1 MIKEIIMPQIILP
14 RKRLLFLFCLG
25 AALWITSI
33 SSADVENPLLEQA
46 YWIWYTKDVPI
57 KKHHAHFF
65 SRQLRVDAAIKSASI
80 QITAEGPCTVTVNG
94 ALVGTDD
101 RWYNLARYDLKPF
114 LKTGEN
120 ELLVRVSP
128 NNWYAGLFAA
138 GRIEME
144 NQDHV
149 AILSDDTWQTWT
161 HDEPAVKNAEK
172 LVKGVDGGFWCSV
185 TPMEMPKLHNGLNL
199 DLVAPHIAWARPFA
213 GNPPK
218 VLAIFPRKV
227 QRDMVELIHRFDM
240 DVTAVFS
247 DYYSEDRRAP
257 FFRAVNGALK
267 KDVMANI
274 REALKDE
281 YDVVILGDISPE
293 VFRDV
298 IAERLE
304 QMVKSGTGL
313 IYAKLPKIAPE
324 EGKGS
329 KPADLQETLSQH
341 PIPKKPWFLTTG
353 VPFDILPGF
362 RLSQG
367 ERDKAFSK
375 AVSLYAF
382 EKGRVVR
389 IHLPGRDMLFT
400 VSDGK
405 DDLLY
410 EYYQS
415 FMIKLIL
422 WAARKEAGVRFKG
435 FPEKMLWDRD
445 ANSESELKFDLEIET
460 GRGEYEVALSVRSPN
475 PIFKIPTTP
484 MAKSGLHITER
495 LLRPIYRD
503 TKDVTIGKDIRFSL
517 PALPAGEY
525 FIDAEVLRKGNK
537 VNWATA
543 HLTVTSN
550 LRIAALDL
558 SPSYIDF
565 TKEQTPRLK
574 VAASFSDM
582 LSEEG
587 TMTFSVLDNYD
598 RLVLNEQVKVSK
610 NQAGAEIA
618 FDVPFIP
625 TTLVKVR
632 AELKIDGKSVDI
644 AVGRL
649 TTIRQDWDRF
659 AFVGWAHAGSDS
671 RRQRVLARVLAGL
684 GFDAQRGQTGS
695 FDRLEVADIQAFPG
709 AGGKRRGPIDTSPVV
724 LEKAKKEAMDLA
736 KKNRPF
742 DPFGYVTS
750 DEVSYG
756 GGDDLAARV
765 NGFRR
770 SLKAQYGAI
779 EALNKQ
785 WGTEYRT
792 FEEIPAITKDAA
804 KEFMTK
810 AKATLNFSP
819 MVDQYL
825 ENCRVYAENFGF
837 YQQAINSV
845 DPHARFGIES
855 PLWPWASRC
864 FDWYAI
870 LQNIRLFSPYGLDG
884 DIQTYEYARS
894 FARPGMVLGMTY
906 GGYTYDGFV
915 RRQETTDLEFQRW
928 RPWNALLRGFNCVYW
943 YTLGATVESGVGMGM
958 QPYPALLTACEQ
970 IADIRKG
977 YYTLFRGTKKVYDPV
992 AIHYS
997 VPSNIMADY
1006 INDFGKLPWTVHM
1019 LIRILQDYAPFSYEF
1034 VSTQQIEKGKLNNY
1048 KVLFMPLSQAVGIR
1062 EANEIRKFVEN
1073 GGIVI
1078 ADVRP
1083 GIFDQHGKFG
1093 ANRVMQDLFGIKYK
1107 EVLGREKVP
1116 IAVTGNYMGNPFNNK
1131 RMNIPVDPS
1140 VTLNGAQAAL
1150 DADGVPLVV
1159 SNKVGK
1165 GTAVCL
1171 NIPFNNYQYYPTP
1184 DTLYFYLADPEYAT
1198 VIGNILK
1205 AVFKAHQLDRVL
1217 RVDSPDNK
1225 WPWGLETWYAVD
1237 GQAQYV
1243 GLTKR
1248 RAAEREPDSPITVR
1262 APRTGHVYDMFTG
1275 RYLGKKME
1283 WQMTVAPA
1291 DVQLFSI
1298 LPYQVTSLAV
1308 RCPRKTVRRGGVV
1321 RGEVGVVIG
1330 DSREKPVRHVIHLE
1344 VIRPDGGAVR
1354 YLAQNLETK
1363 NGSADFSIPLALN
1376 EPSGEYTLVFTDVA
1390 TRLKKTV
1397 KISLSHPS

>member
-1 MIKEIIMPQIILP
+1 MLR
-14 RKRLLFLFCLG
+14 RKRLFLLFCLG
-25 AALWITSI
+25 AALCIASI
-33 SSADVENPLLEQA
+33 SSAKMEDPLLEQA
-46 YWIWYTKDVPI
+46 YWIWHTKDVPI
-57 KKHHAHFF
+57 HKHRAHFF
-65 SRQLRVDAAIKSASI
+65 SKQLQLDASIKSAFI
-80 QITAEGPCTVTVNG
+80 QITAEGPCAVSVNG
-94 ALVGTDD
+94 APVGTDD
-101 RWYNLARYDLKPF
+101 RWYHLARYDLKPF
-114 LKTGEN
+114 LKPGEN

-149 AILSDDTWQTWT
+149 TILSDDSWQAWT
-161 HDEPAVKNAEK
+161 HDEPMAGNAEK

-185 TPMEMPKLHNGLNL
+185 TPMEMPKLHNELNT
-199 DLVAPHIAWARPFA
+199 DLVAPHIAWGKPFS

-227 QRDMVELIHRFDM
+227 QRDMVELIHRFDV
-240 DVTAVFS
+240 DATVVFS
-247 DYYSEDRRAP
+247 DYYREDRRAP
-257 FFRAVNGALK
+257 FFRAVKGALK
-267 KDVMANI
+267 KDIIANI
-274 REALKDE
+274 REALKDD
-281 YDVVILGDISPE
+281 YDVIILGDIPPD
-293 VFRDV
+293 VFHDV
-298 IAERLE
+298 IAGRLV

-313 IYAKLPKIAPE
+313 IYAKPPKIAPE

-329 KPADLQETLSQH
+329 KFADLQQTLSQH
-341 PIPKKPWFLTTG
+341 PIQKRPRFLTTG
-353 VPFDILPGF
+353 VPFDALPGF

-375 AVSLYAF
+375 AVSLYTF
-382 EKGRVVR
+382 EKGRIAR
-389 IHLPGRDMLFT
+389 IHRPGRDMLFT
-400 VSDGK
+400 ISDGK
-405 DDLLY
+405 DDLRY

-422 WAARKEAGVRFKG
+422 WAARKASGVCFKG
-435 FPEKMLWDRD
+435 FPERMLWDRD
-445 ANSESELKFDLEIET
+445 ANGGFEVKFNLENET
-460 GRGEYEVALSVRSPN
+460 GLGEYEVALSVRSPN
-475 PIFKIPTTP
+475 SIFKIPATP
-484 MAKSGLHITER
+484 MAMPGLHITER
-495 LLRPIYRD
+495 LLRPIYQD
-503 TKDVTIGKDIRFSL
+503 IKDVTVGKDIRFSL

-525 FIDAEVLRKGNK
+525 FVDAEVLRKGKK

-543 HLTVTSN
+543 HLTVTSD
-550 LRIAALDL
+550 LRIAAVDL
-558 SPSYIDF
+558 SPSYLDF
-565 TKEQTPRLK
+565 TREQTPRLK
-574 VAASFSDM
+574 AAASFSDV
-582 LSEEG
+582 LPEEG
-587 TMTFSVLDNYD
+587 TMIFSVLDNFD

-610 NQAGAEIA
+610 GRVGAEIA

-632 AELKIDGKSVDI
+632 AELKIHGKRVDI
-644 AVGRL
+644 GVGRL
-649 TTIRQDWDRF
+649 TTVRRDRERF

-684 GFDAQRGQTGS
+684 GFDAQRGKTGS

-709 AGGKRRGPIDTSPVV
+709 AGGKRRGPIDTSPAV

-736 KKNRPF
+736 RKNLLF

-756 GGDDLAARV
+756 GGEELPARV

-770 SLKAQYGAI
+770 SLKDQYGAI
-779 EALNKQ
+779 EVLNKQ
-785 WGTEYRT
+785 WDTGYRT

-804 KEFMTK
+804 EEFTTK
-810 AKATLNFSP
+810 AKTTLNYSP

-837 YQQAINSV
+837 YQKAINSV

-855 PLWPWASRC
+855 PLWPWANRC

-870 LQNIRLFSPYGLDG
+870 LKNIRLFSPYGLDG

-894 FARPGMVLGMTY
+894 FAGPGRVLGMTY
-906 GGYTYDGFV
+906 GGYAYNGFV
-915 RRQETTDLEFQRW
+915 RKQETTDLEFHRW

-958 QPYPALLTACEQ
+958 QPYPALLVASEQ
-970 IADIRKG
+970 IDQIRSG
-977 YYTLFRGTKKVYDPV
+977 FYTLFRDAKKVYDPV

-997 VPSNIMADY
+997 VPSNIMADH
-1006 INDFGKLPWTVHM
+1006 IKDFGKLPWTVHM
-1019 LIRILQDYAPFSYEF
+1019 LIRILQDYAPLSYEF
-1034 VSTQQIEKGKLNNY
+1034 VSTQQIENGKLNNY
-1048 KVLFMPLSQAVGIR
+1048 KVLFMPLSQAVGIK
-1062 EANEIRKFVEN
+1062 EAEAIKRFVEN
-1073 GGIVI
+1073 GGLVI

-1093 ANRVMQDLFGIKYK
+1093 ENRVMQELFGIKYK
-1107 EVLGREKVP
+1107 KALGREKVP
-1116 IAVTGNYMGNPFNNK
+1116 IAVTGNYMGIPFNNE
-1131 RMNIPVDPS
+1131 RINIPMDPS

-1150 DADGVPLVV
+1150 DADGIPLVV

-1165 GTAVCL
+1165 GSAVCL
-1171 NIPFNNYQYYPTP
+1171 NIPFNNHQYYPTP
-1184 DTLYFYLADPEYAT
+1184 DTLYFYLADPEHAT

-1205 AVFKAHQLDRVL
+1205 AVFQAHSLDRVL
-1217 RVDSPDNK
+1217 RVDCPDDK

-1237 GQAQYV
+1237 GQARYV

-1248 RAAEREPDSPITVR
+1248 RAAKREPDSPIRVHV
-1262 APRTGHVYDMFTG
+1262 PRSGHVYDMFTG
-1275 RYLGKKME
+1275 RYLGNKME
-1283 WQMTVAPA
+1283 WPTTVAPA

-1298 LPYQVTSLAV
+1298 LPYQVKSLAV
-1308 RCPRKTVRRGGVV
+1308 RCPRKTVMQGSIVS
-1321 RGEVGVVIG
+1321 GEVRVVIRDG
-1330 DSREKPVRHVIHLE
+1330 REKPVRHVIHLE
-1344 VIRPDGGAVR
+1344 VIRPDGKVVR

-1376 EPSGEYTLVFTDVA
+1376 EPFGEYALIFTDAA
-1390 TRLKKTV
+1390 TRSKTIV
-1397 KISLSHPS
+1397 QISLSHSSQR

>member
-1 MIKEIIMPQIILP
+1 MAFQKILVG
-14 RKRLLFLFCLG
+14 LLCLCSSLFIAG
-25 AALWITSI
+25 VARSGT
-33 SSADVENPLLEQA
+33 ENQLLDEA
-46 YWIWYTKDVPI
+46 YWIWHTKDVPI

-65 SRQLRVDAAIKSASI
+65 SKQLRLDAPIKSASV

-94 ALVGTDD
+94 ALVGVDD

-120 ELLVRVSP
+120 QLLVRVSP
-128 NNWYAGLFAA
+128 NNWYAGLFVA

-144 NQDHV
+144 NQDPV
-149 AILSDDTWQTWT
+149 AVLSDDSWQVWT
-161 HDEPAVKNAEK
+161 HDEPAARKAEK

-185 TPMEMPKLHNGLNL
+185 TPMEMPKLHNELNL

-247 DYYSEDRRAP
+247 DYYREDRRAP

-267 KDVMANI
+267 KDVIANI
-274 REALKDE
+274 RKALKDE
-281 YDVVILGDISPE
+281 YDVVILGDIPPE
-293 VFRDV
+293 VFHDV
-298 IAERLE
+298 IGDRFL

-313 IYAKLPKIAPE
+313 IYSKLPKISFE
-324 EGKGS
+324 EGEGS
-329 KPADLQETLSQH
+329 KFADLHEILSKH
-341 PIPKKPWFLTTG
+341 PIQKRPRSLTTG
-353 VPFDILPGF
+353 VPFDSLPGF
-362 RLSQG
+362 GFKQG

-375 AVSLYAF
+375 AVSLYTF
-382 EKGRVVR
+382 EKGRVAR
-389 IHLPGRDMLFT
+389 IHRPGRDMLVT
-400 VSDGK
+400 ISDGK
-405 DDLLY
+405 DDLRY

-422 WAARKEAGVRFKG
+422 WAAQKESGVHFKD
-435 FPEKMLWDRD
+435 FPEKMLWDRH
-445 ANSESELKFDLEIET
+445 ANSDCEVKFDLEDGT
-460 GRGEYEVALSVRSPN
+460 GNGEYEATLSVRSPN
-475 PIFKIPTTP
+475 PLLKIPTTP
-484 MAKSGLHITER
+484 MVKSGLHITET
-495 LLRPIYRD
+495 LLSPVYQD

-525 FIDAEVLRKGNK
+525 FVDVEVLKKGRK

-543 HLTVTSN
+543 HLTVTSK
-550 LRIAALDL
+550 LGIAALDL
-558 SPSYIDF
+558 SPSHIDF
-565 TKEQTPRLK
+565 AQEQAPRLK
-574 VAASFSDM
+574 VAASFSDA
-582 LSEEG
+582 LPEKG
-587 TMTFSVLDNYD
+587 TMTFCVLDNYD
-598 RLVLNEQVKVSK
+598 RLVLNEQLKVSK
-610 NQAGAEIA
+610 NQAGAEIV

-625 TTLVKVR
+625 TTLAKVR
-632 AELKIDGKSVDI
+632 AELKIHGKSVDI
-644 AVGRL
+644 VVGRL

-659 AFVGWAHAGSDS
+659 AFVGWAHAGSNS
-671 RRQRVLARVLAGL
+671 RQQRVLARVLAGL
-684 GFDAQRGQTGS
+684 GFDAQRGKSGS

-709 AGGKRRGPIDTSPVV
+709 AGGKRRGPIDTSPAV
-724 LEKAKKEAMDLA
+724 LEKEKKEAIDLA
-736 KKNRPF
+736 SKNLPF

-756 GGDDLAARV
+756 GGDDLPSRV

-770 SLKAQYGAI
+770 SLNEQYGSI

-785 WGTEYRT
+785 WDTGYRT
-792 FEEIPAITKDAA
+792 FEEIPAITKNAA
-804 KEFMTK
+804 KEFEIK
-810 AKATLNFSP
+810 AKTTLNFSP
-819 MVDQYL
+819 LVDRYL
-825 ENCRVYAENFGF
+825 ENCRVYAERFGF
-837 YQQAINSV
+837 YQKAINSI

-884 DIQTYEYARS
+884 DIQTTEYARS
-894 FARPGMVLGMTY
+894 FARPGTVLGMTY

-958 QPYPALLTACEQ
+958 QPYPALLVASEQ
-970 IADIRKG
+970 IDQIRSG
-977 YYTLFRGTKKVYDPV
+977 FYTLFRGTKKVYDPV

-1006 INDFGKLPWTVHM
+1006 IKDFGKLPWTVHM
-1019 LIRILQDYAPFSYEF
+1019 LIRILQDYAPLSYKF
-1034 VSTQQIEKGKLNNY
+1034 VSTQQIENGKLNNY
-1048 KVLFMPLSQAVGIR
+1048 KVLFMPLSQAVGIK
-1062 EANEIRKFVEN
+1062 EAEAIKRFVEN
-1073 GGIVI
+1073 GGLVI

-1083 GIFDQHGKFG
+1083 GVFDQHGKFG

-1107 EVLGREKVP
+1107 KALGREKVP
-1116 IAVTGNYMGNPFNNK
+1116 MAVIGNYMGIPFNNK
-1131 RMNIPVDPS
+1131 RIDIPVDPS

-1150 DADGVPLVV
+1150 DAGGIPLVV

-1171 NIPFNNYQYYPTP
+1171 NIPFNSYQYYPTP
-1184 DTLYFYLADPEYAT
+1184 DTLYYYLADPEHAT

-1205 AVFKAHQLDRVL
+1205 SVFKAHQIDRVL
-1217 RVDSPDNK
+1217 KVDFPDDK

-1243 GLTKR
+1243 GVTKR
-1248 RAAEREPDSPITVR
+1248 RAAKREPDSPITVR

-1275 RYLGKKME
+1275 RYLGKKIQ

-1298 LPYQVTSLAV
+1298 LPYQVESLMV
-1308 RCPRKTVRRGGVV
+1308 ECPLKTVEPGNVV
-1321 RGEVGVVIG
+1321 NGEVWVVIG
-1330 DSREKPVRHVIHLE
+1330 DDRETRVRHVIHLE
-1344 VIRPDGGAVR
+1344 VIRPDGKAVR
-1354 YLAQNLETK
+1354 YLAQNLETR

-1376 EPSGEYTLVFTDVA
+1376 EPSGEYSLIFTDVA
-1390 TRLKKTV
+1390 TRSKKTAQ
-1397 KISLSHPS
+1397 ISLNYPSQR

>member
-1 MIKEIIMPQIILP
+1 MTKEIILP
-14 RKRLLFLFCLG
+14 RNLLLFLFCLVAG
-25 AALWITSI
+25 LCMTPI
-33 SSADVENPLLEQA
+33 SSADVKDPLLEQA
-46 YWIWYTKDVPI
+46 YWIWHTKDVPI
-57 KKHHAHFF
+57 HKHRAHFF
-65 SRQLRVDAAIKSASI
+65 SKRLRIDAPIKSASI

-94 ALVGTDD
+94 TLVGTDD
-101 RWYNLARYDLKPF
+101 RWYNLVRYDLKPF

-120 ELLVRVSP
+120 ELLVRVTP

-149 AILSDDTWQTWT
+149 TILSDDTWQAWT
-161 HDEPAVKNAEK
+161 HDEPAAGNAEK

-185 TPMEMPKLHNGLNL
+185 TPMEMPKLHNELNI

-240 DVTAVFS
+240 DATTVFS
-247 DYYSEDRRAP
+247 DYYREDRRAP
-257 FFRAVNGALK
+257 FFRAVDGALK
-267 KDVMANI
+267 KDIMANI

-281 YDVVILGDISPE
+281 YDVVILGDIPPN
-293 VFRDV
+293 VFHDV
-298 IAERLE
+298 IADRLV

-313 IYAKLPKIAPE
+313 IYANLPKIAPE
-324 EGKGS
+324 EGNVS
-329 KPADLQETLSQH
+329 RFADLQEMLSQH
-341 PIPKKPWFLTTG
+341 PIQKRPRFLTTG
-353 VPFDILPGF
+353 VPFDALPGF

-367 ERDKAFSK
+367 ERDMAFSK
-375 AVSLYAF
+375 AVSLYTF
-382 EKGRVVR
+382 EKGRVAR
-389 IHLPGRDMLFT
+389 IHRPGRDMLFT

-405 DDLLY
+405 DDLRY

-422 WAARKEAGVRFKG
+422 WAARKEPGVHFKG
-435 FPEKMLWDRD
+435 FPERMLWDRD
-445 ANSESELKFDLEIET
+445 ANSEFEVKFDLDIET
-460 GRGEYEVALSVRSPN
+460 GREEYEVALSVRSPN

-484 MAKSGLHITER
+484 MAMPGLHITEK
-495 LLRPIYRD
+495 LLRPVYQD
-503 TKDVTIGKDIRFSL
+503 AKDVTIGKDIRFSL

-525 FIDAEVLRKGNK
+525 FVDAEVLRKGKK

-550 LRIAALDL
+550 LCIAALDL
-558 SPSYIDF
+558 SPSHIDF

-574 VAASFSDM
+574 VAASFSDV
-582 LSEEG
+582 LPGEG
-587 TMTFSVLDNYD
+587 TMIFSVLDNFD
-598 RLVLNEQVKVSK
+598 RLVLNEHVKVSK
-610 NQAGAEIA
+610 GRAGAEIA

-625 TTLVKVR
+625 TTLIEVR
-632 AELKIDGKSVDI
+632 AELKIHGKSVGI

-649 TTIRQDWDRF
+649 TTVRRDWDRF

-684 GFDAQRGQTGS
+684 GFDAQRGKPGS
-695 FDRLEVADIQAFPG
+695 FDRLEVADILAFPG
-709 AGGKRRGPIDTSPVV
+709 AGGKRRGLIDTSPAV

-736 KKNRPF
+736 GKNLPF

-756 GGDDLAARV
+756 GGEELPARV
-765 NGFRR
+765 FAFRQ
-770 SLKAQYGAI
+770 SLKREYGAI

-785 WGTEYRT
+785 WNTGYRT
-792 FEEIPAITKDAA
+792 FEEIPAITKDTA
-804 KEFMTK
+804 KEFVTK
-810 AKATLNFSP
+810 AKATLNYSP
-819 MVDQYL
+819 LVDQYL

-845 DPHARFGIES
+845 DPDARFGIES

-894 FARPGMVLGMTY
+894 FAGPGTVLSMTY

-915 RRQETTDLEFQRW
+915 RKQETTDLEFQRW

-958 QPYPALLTACEQ
+958 QPYPALLMASEQ
-970 IADIRKG
+970 IDQIRSG
-977 YYTLFRGTKKVYDPV
+977 FYTLFRGTKKVYDPV

-1006 INDFGKLPWTVHM
+1006 IKDFGKLPWTVHM
-1019 LIRILQDYAPFSYEF
+1019 LIRILQDYAPLNYEF
-1034 VSTQQIEKGKLNNY
+1034 VSTQQIKNGKLDHY
-1048 KVLFMPLSQAVGIR
+1048 KVLFMPLSQAVGIK
-1062 EANEIRKFVEN
+1062 EAEEIKGFVQN
-1073 GGIVI
+1073 GGLVI

-1093 ANRVMQDLFGIKYK
+1093 ANRVMQELFGIQYK
-1107 EVLGREKVP
+1107 KAIGREKVP
-1116 IAVTGNYMGNPFNNK
+1116 IAVTGDYMGIPFNNK
-1131 RMNIPVDPS
+1131 WMNIPVDPS

-1184 DTLYFYLADPEYAT
+1184 DTLYFYLADPEHAT

-1205 AVFKAHQLDRVL
+1205 AVFKAHQIDRVL
-1217 RVDSPDNK
+1217 QVDSPDGK
-1225 WPWGLETWYAVD
+1225 WPWGLETWYSVD

-1248 RAAEREPDSPITVR
+1248 RAAKREPDFPIKVH
-1262 APRTGHVYDMFTG
+1262 APQTGHVYDMFTG

-1283 WQMTVAPA
+1283 WQATVAPA

-1308 RCPRKTVRRGGVV
+1308 RCPRKTVMRSGVV
-1321 RGEVGVVIG
+1321 SGEVSVVIG
-1330 DSREKPVRHVIHLE
+1330 NAREKPVRHVIHLE
-1344 VIRPDGGAVR
+1344 VIRPDGKAVR

-1376 EPSGEYTLVFTDVA
+1376 EPSGEYTLIFTDVA

-1397 KISLSHPS
+1397 KISLSHSSQR